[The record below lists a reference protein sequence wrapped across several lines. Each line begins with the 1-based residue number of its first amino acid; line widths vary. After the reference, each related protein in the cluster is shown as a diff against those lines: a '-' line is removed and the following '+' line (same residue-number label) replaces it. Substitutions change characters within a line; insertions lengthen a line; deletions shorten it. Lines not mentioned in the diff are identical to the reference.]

1 MICSGIR
8 SRVPEISSQG
18 GRDPE
23 QLQQRPEISQ
33 EKERGNNMKNV
44 RKDPKIVK
52 INITNGTVETID
64 LESLPEAEQFFY
76 TDAEL
81 TTAAIGENWTK
92 AIVEVSKEV
101 AEDLIE
107 QQPELYDLSTEKK
120 FDLLLS
126 EAVRTAI
133 QQTIF
138 NLSIMDNDE
147 LEKAREKKFN
157 LIHNLAE
164 QGFFGDIDLSADD
177 LHQDPEPG
185 AVAAGSSAGSSS
197 QGGRDPEPGAGRS
210 AAGAIFC
217 SHRRGIRAS
226 EQPEGET
233 DG

>member
-1 MICSGIR
+1 
-8 SRVPEISSQG
+8 
-18 GRDPE
+18 
-23 QLQQRPEISQ
+23 
-33 EKERGNNMKNV
+33 MKNV
-44 RKDPKIVK
+44 RKDPKIAK

-64 LESLPEAEQFFY
+64 LESLPEDEQFFY

-101 AEDLIE
+101 VADLIE

-138 NLSIMDNDE
+138 NLSIIDNGE

-164 QGFFGDIDLSADD
+164 QGFF
-177 LHQDPEPG
+177 
-185 AVAAGSSAGSSS
+185 
-197 QGGRDPEPGAGRS
+197 R
-210 AAGAIFC
+210 
-217 SHRRGIRAS
+217 
-226 EQPEGET
+226 
-233 DG
+233 

>member
-1 MICSGIR
+1 MAIR
-8 SRVPEISSQG
+8 AAERVNGQG
-18 GRDPE
+18 NSHRRPE
-23 QLQQRPEISQ
+23 QAESGQREERPEISQ

-44 RKDPKIVK
+44 RKDPKIAK

-64 LESLPEAEQFFY
+64 LESLPEYEQFFY

-92 AIVEVSKEV
+92 AVIEVSKEV
-101 AEDLIE
+101 AADLIE
-107 QQPELYDLSTEKK
+107 QHPELYDLSIEKK

-164 QGFFGDIDLSADD
+164 KGFFGDIDLSADD
-177 LHQDPEPG
+177 LHQDPG
-185 AVAAGSSAGSSS
+185 AESRS
-197 QGGRDPEPGAGRS
+197 QDGRRS
-210 AAGAIFC
+210 
-217 SHRRGIRAS
+217 
-226 EQPEGET
+226 
-233 DG
+233 